1 MLPATDPLSSV
12 KVTVAFD
19 VPAVVGRNVIFA
31 LHEPPGW
38 ICAPQLPVPE
48 SVKVA
53 SPVSVALVRFSTA
66 LPVLVSVTALVCGTF
81 RGVAKLTEASTKAAC
96 GTVPLPVRL
105 TAVGDAVSLLEMDST
120 PVLGPALAGEKVT
133 VMSQPPAGG
142 TVPHPLLLTANSPV
156 DPTVVSEA
164 ETVANTRSAS
174 PVFVMCTVLSDEV
187 VPTF

>member
-1 MLPATDPLSSV
+1 
-12 KVTVAFD
+12 
-19 VPAVVGRNVIFA
+19 
-31 LHEPPGW
+31 
-38 ICAPQLPVPE
+38 
-48 SVKVA
+48 
-53 SPVSVALVRFSTA
+53 
-66 LPVLVSVTALVCGTF
+66 
-81 RGVAKLTEASTKAAC
+81 
-96 GTVPLPVRL
+96 VRL
-105 TAVGDAVSLLEMDST
+105 TAVVGVAASLLEMDST

-164 ETVANTRSAS
+164 DTVANTRSGS